1 MIFINSM
8 DFFTWNIIVVFCA
21 MSLFHVE
28 HWRFFLCNVVV
39 SRGTLGRFYKK
50 GNHKGLPLQ
59 RYLSILWIV
68 SRGTLSLFSVQFRC
82 FTWNIGVFFCAM
94 SLFHVEHWGVFIKRA
109 TTRDCPYNDIY
120 QFYGIVSRG
129 TLSFFSVQRR
139 CFTWNIIVVFCAMSL
154 FHVEHWGVFIKRAT
168 TRDCPYNDIYQ
179 FYGLFHV
186 EHWHFFLC
194 NVVVSRGTLG
204 CFYKKGNHKGLP
216 LQRYLSIL
224 WIVSRG
230 TLSLF
235 SVQCRCFT
243 WNIGA
248 FL

>member
-8 DFFTWNIIVVFCA
+8 GF
-21 MSLFHVE
+21 FHVE
-28 HWRFFLCNVVV
+28 HYRCFLCNC
-39 SRGTLGRFYKK
+39 
-50 GNHKGLPLQ
+50 
-59 RYLSILWIV
+59 
-68 SRGTLSLFSVQFRC
+68 RC

-120 QFYGIVSRG
+120 QFYGFFHVEHYRCFLCNVVVSRG
-129 TLSFFSVQRR
+129 TLAFFSVQCR
-139 CFTWNIIVVFCAMSL
+139 CFTWNIIVFFCAMSL

-186 EHWHFFLC
+186 EHWRFFLC

-204 CFYKKGNHKGLP
+204 RFYKKGNHKGLP
-216 LQRYLSIL
+216 LQ
-224 WIVSRG
+224 
-230 TLSLF
+230 
-235 SVQCRCFT
+235 
-243 WNIGA
+243 
-248 FL
+248 

>member
-1 MIFINSM
+1 
-8 DFFTWNIIVVFCA
+8 

-28 HWRFFLCNVVV
+28 HWGVFIKRATTRDCPYNDIYQ
-39 SRGTLGRFYKK
+39 FY
-50 GNHKGLPLQ
+50 G
-59 RYLSILWIV
+59 IV
-68 SRGTLSLFSVQFRC
+68 SRGTLSLFSVQCRC

-129 TLSFFSVQRR
+129 TLSLFSVQCR
-139 CFTWNIIVVFCAMSL
+139 CFTWNIGVFFCAMSL

-179 FYGLFHV
+179 FCGLFHV
-186 EHWHFFLC
+186 EHYRCFLC
-194 NVVVSRGTLG
+194 NVVVSRGTFG
-204 CFYKKGNHKGLP
+204 RFYKKDNHKDCPYNDIYQFYGFFHVEHYCFFLCN
-216 LQRYLSIL
+216 IF
-224 WIVSRG
+224 VSHG
-230 TLSLF
+230 TLS
-235 SVQCRCFT
+235 
-243 WNIGA
+243 